1 MKIYQKHCNFEL
13 TKSSHTYPV
22 VFLSGF
28 LVFRKKRRPKFE
40 DSLKILKDKE
50 ELNLSLKLFQ

>member
-1 MKIYQKHCNFEL
+1 MKIYKKHCNFEL

-22 VFLSGF
+22 VFISGF
-28 LVFRKKRRPKFE
+28 LLFRKKRKPKFE
-40 DSLKILKDKE
+40 NQFTILNDKE